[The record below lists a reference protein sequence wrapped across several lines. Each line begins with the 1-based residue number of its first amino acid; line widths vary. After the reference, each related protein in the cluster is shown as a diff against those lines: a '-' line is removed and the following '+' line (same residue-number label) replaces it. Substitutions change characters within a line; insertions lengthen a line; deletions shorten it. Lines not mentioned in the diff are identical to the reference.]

1 MSVRKPA
8 LLKPFA
14 WIAAAA
20 LAGALAGAVAVYVNN
35 SPDAN
40 QTDVKLALQTSSAD
54 AGCVLDDAKAAKL
67 KSALNGAV
75 ASMLPASEPF
85 QTSGLAFNKPEGMKT
100 TLADFKGKA
109 VLLNLW
115 ATWCVPCRAEMPALD
130 KLQAESGGA
139 DFEVVAVNVENGDP
153 AKRKAFLDQTGV
165 KAMADYND
173 PELGLFNDL
182 KKRGL
187 VLGLPF
193 TMLIGKD
200 GCMLSSMNG
209 PAAWDSAD
217 AKALVTVAKGL

>member
-1 MSVRKPA
+1 MTVKKPA

-14 WIAAAA
+14 WIAFAA
-20 LAGALAGAVAVYVNN
+20 LAGGLAGAVAVYVNN
-35 SPDAN
+35 RPDAN
-40 QTDVKLALQTSSAD
+40 AVLASTPASAAD
-54 AGCVLDDAKAAKL
+54 AACALEGAKKASL
-67 KSALNGAV
+67 ESALNGAV
-75 ASMLPASEPF
+75 AGMLPASVPY
-85 QTSGLAFNKPEGMKT
+85 QTAALSFNKPDSAKT

-130 KLQAESGGA
+130 ALQAQMGGT

-153 AKRKAFLDQTGV
+153 AKRKIFLEQTGV

-193 TMLIGKD
+193 TALIGKD

-217 AKALVTVAKGL
+217 AKALIEAAKGL